1 MQVRGGGSRMTS
13 TETAPAKPAKA
24 EPDEQPSGWDA
35 MDTLGLIA
43 AAVLIVIVAD
53 IVSDGRL
60 ISRRLRGPKPA
71 PQPEPVP
78 DE

>member
-1 MQVRGGGSRMTS
+1 MTS
-13 TETAPAKPAKA
+13 TETTPAKPAADA
-24 EPDEQPSGWDA
+24 EPSGWDV
-35 MDTLGLIA
+35 MDTVGLIA
-43 AAVLIVIVAD
+43 GALLVVIVID

>member
-1 MQVRGGGSRMTS
+1 MP
-13 TETAPAKPAKA
+13 TETQAPAKPAKA
-24 EPDEQPSGWDA
+24 EPDPEPSGWDA

-71 PQPEPVP
+71 AEPEPQPVP
-78 DE
+78 GE